1 MTEEQLKTIRNFEVR
16 MRQLLFLCDRLK
28 AENADLKSQ
37 LAAQKNSNDSL
48 RENNIQLNLKY
59 DNLKMA
65 RLISVSRDDFK
76 ATQNRLS
83 GLVREVDKCIALL
96 NE

>member
-1 MTEEQLKTIRNFEVR
+1 MTEEQLKAIRNFEVR
-16 MRQLLFLCDRLK
+16 MRQILFLCDRLK
-28 AENADLKSQ
+28 EENAGLKSQ
-37 LAAQKNSNDSL
+37 LEALKSSTDSL

-59 DNLKMA
+59 DTLKMA

-83 GLVREVDKCIALL
+83 NLVREVDKCIALL